1 MHFSKSDILSILNSP
16 AQVSRAIEIIGN
28 NQRDD
33 ELATR
38 STNTQNG
45 IGFQSCW
52 ASTGTHLWQFV
63 TGWDARSQSNRWG
76 RKCLSHQNW
85 RRARYIKNA
94 VYRNDCNSA
103 VELGRKIALTHW
115 RQLGEMFTTDKVLP
129 PQPRPEPAPEAKV
142 ETEADFEMIAVPTH
156 LVGTAIAIL
165 KAAGII

>member
-1 MHFSKSDILSILNSP
+1 MSFSKSDILPLLSTP

-63 TGWDARSQSNRWG
+63 TGFDARSQTNKWG

-94 VYRNDCNSA
+94 VYRNNCNSA

-115 RQLGEMFTTDKVLP
+115 RQLGEMLPGQKVLP
-129 PQPRPEPAPEAKV
+129 AQAQPEPAPEPKV
-142 ETEADFEMIAVPTH
+142 DLEAILVPVDKAEMARM
-156 LVGTAIAIL
+156 IL